1 MAVPAILACV
11 RPSRYST
18 IWASSF
24 ACVTNRPSQPW
35 RSCSMPTD
43 TTDSLRVLA
52 NQRLAGQLLKEQ
64 QRYVFQYNQEAATS
78 DLVSLTM
85 PVRTRSYE
93 HQQLL
98 PIFDMH
104 LPEGY
109 LLAVIQ
115 RHFSKIIGNDD
126 LSILNLLAPYIRG
139 RLQYQQTQASTHNQ
153 TDSIAFDTLLNPHEN
168 LFEELVERFA
178 LSF

>member
-1 MAVPAILACV
+1 
-11 RPSRYST
+11 
-18 IWASSF
+18 
-24 ACVTNRPSQPW
+24 
-35 RSCSMPTD
+35 MPTD
-43 TTDSLRVLA
+43 ATASLQVLA
-52 NQRLAGQLLKEQ
+52 NQRPAGQLLKEQ
-64 QRYVFQYNQEAATS
+64 QLYAFQYDRVATS
-78 DLVSLTM
+78 SDFVSLTM

-115 RHFSKIIGNDD
+115 RHFSKIIGSDD

-139 RLQYQQTQASTHNQ
+139 RLQYQQAQANPQNQ
-153 TDSIAFDTLLNPHEN
+153 TDSIDFDTLLNPHEN

-178 LSF
+178 LSSAVSGVQPKVLAQVMDKASLQLDSYIVKTWGVNGHLN